1 MGVASYNIFLPIFFK
16 HLRTLN
22 LGSTYHLPLQHCIE
36 HINRRPFTNNS
47 YPHISPLTYLLV
59 MKLLKC
65 NIVTNWTCFGKI
77 IKGKYFFFFFWGDR
91 SSVASKVR
99 KEVAYRLKS
108 TSIKTPTLV
117 VSLTHVNYGPSIVP
131 TWTSGND
138 GHNCHSQLA
147 FFIF

>member
-77 IKGKYFFFFFWGDR
+77 IKGKYFFFFGVIDLLLQ
-91 SSVASKVR
+91 AKYE
-99 KEVAYRLKS
+99 KK
-108 TSIKTPTLV
+108 
-117 VSLTHVNYGPSIVP
+117 SLT
-131 TWTSGND
+131 D
-138 GHNCHSQLA
+138 
-147 FFIF
+147 

>member
-47 YPHISPLTYLLV
+47 YPHISPLTYLLM

-77 IKGKYFFFFFWGDR
+77 IKRKKKMGVIIRVKAIDLLLQAKYE
-91 SSVASKVR
+91 K
-99 KEVAYRLKS
+99 K
-108 TSIKTPTLV
+108 
-117 VSLTHVNYGPSIVP
+117 SLT
-131 TWTSGND
+131 D
-138 GHNCHSQLA
+138 
-147 FFIF
+147 

>member
-16 HLRTLN
+16 HLKTLN

-36 HINRRPFTNNS
+36 HINRRPFANNS

-77 IKGKYFFFFFWGDR
+77 IKGKKKWGL
-91 SSVASKVR
+91 SSVWRRSIFCCKQSTKR
-99 KEVAYRLKS
+99 SRLQ
-108 TSIKTPTLV
+108 IEIDLYQN
-117 VSLTHVNYGPSIVP
+117 THIGRFFNPRHLWNKYCADVDIWKWRP
-131 TWTSGND
+131 
-138 GHNCHSQLA
+138 QLS
-147 FFIF
+147 